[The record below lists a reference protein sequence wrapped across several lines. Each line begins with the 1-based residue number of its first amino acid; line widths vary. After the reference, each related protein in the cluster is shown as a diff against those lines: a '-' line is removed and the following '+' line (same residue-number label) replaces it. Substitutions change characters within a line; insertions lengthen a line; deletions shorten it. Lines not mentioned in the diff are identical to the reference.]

1 MIKIEGTITKISS
14 KYILREIISFL
25 DYKNALLLVKYN
37 NNIKEKLGIVNED
50 YSLPIKYSISKTKES
65 LPLAPNKKQRFFKN
79 LLLLINFVTLIFIF
93 IDSFI

>member
-1 MIKIEGTITKISS
+1 MEGIITKVSS
-14 KYILREIISFL
+14 DYILRDIFSFL
-25 DYKNALLLVKYN
+25 DYNKALLLVKYN
-37 NNIKEKLGIVNED
+37 NNIKEKLDIRNED

-65 LPLAPNKKQRFFKN
+65 LPLAPNKKQTFFKN